1 MPEAYNHDYLFTVTD
16 KDIRAVIYD
25 VGTARD
31 CCTLESEDPIA
42 PHESTFAFLDQAE
55 LLQRESYA
63 LSEEGKHLFELLF
76 LFPDEVEATEMIL
89 LSICFANPFTDEP
102 RSL

>member
-31 CCTLESEDPIA
+31 C
-42 PHESTFAFLDQAE
+42 
-55 LLQRESYA
+55 
-63 LSEEGKHLFELLF
+63 
-76 LFPDEVEATEMIL
+76 
-89 LSICFANPFTDEP
+89 
-102 RSL
+102 

>member
-31 CCTLESEDPIA
+31 CCTLESRIPSR
-42 PHESTFAFLDQAE
+42 PTN
-55 LLQRESYA
+55 LL
-63 LSEEGKHLFELLF
+63 L
-76 LFPDEVEATEMIL
+76 
-89 LSICFANPFTDEP
+89 PF
-102 RSL
+102 